1 MAVSVLQS
9 PRGPL
14 KCCLHAS
21 CYPPLQVCSYHTL
34 SRTKFEGTI
43 FHDSEL
49 CKHGLVLLCS
59 FSTITTQLQLH
70 FSPVAITCKAQPAFL
85 LPRLGRDPQPLLLL
99 IVKQILTIYL
109 ILQLVRSNSRR
120 FMPSQADEEAHQ
132 LSYLQKH
139 MANVLTLL
147 ADSVDGEGDESMVLT
162 METFEHLGFLLQ
174 FSEGTPLSQAAPFF
188 ANSDPDMPAAPV
200 PATQVHDWILQNI
213 ASSLEYTAEKAI
225 TKENNQRSVSDPDV
239 AMADAVT
246 NTRIQSSSST
256 GASVQNN
263 PGYYRN
269 TSFVEGISK
278 TSVVKH
284 GSDIKGHSIKVLNC
298 HDSVIYILAPLKY
311 ATVYGCSDTTVVLGA
326 IGKVVKVEHCE
337 RVQIVA
343 ASKRIC
349 IANCRECIFYLGVN
363 HQPLIVGDNHK
374 LQVAPFNTYYPQ
386 LGEHLAQVGV
396 DPNIN
401 KWDQSFVLGV
411 VDPHDSLSHP
421 AGVSDVQAESATCLD
436 PDLFTDFLI
445 PSWFEAEGPTKY
457 NPFTLPE
464 VYWASQRKK
473 NASLE
478 DIQKNI
484 RELELDDNR
493 KKELACAL
501 HAQFKDWLYAS
512 GNIRQLYCLQGE

>member
-1 MAVSVLQS
+1 
-9 PRGPL
+9 
-14 KCCLHAS
+14 
-21 CYPPLQVCSYHTL
+21 
-34 SRTKFEGTI
+34 
-43 FHDSEL
+43 
-49 CKHGLVLLCS
+49 
-59 FSTITTQLQLH
+59 
-70 FSPVAITCKAQPAFL
+70 
-85 LPRLGRDPQPLLLL
+85 
-99 IVKQILTIYL
+99 
-109 ILQLVRSNSRR
+109 
-120 FMPSQADEEAHQ
+120 MPSQADEEAHQ

-326 IGKVVKVEHCE
+326 IGKVCM
-337 RVQIVA
+337 R
-343 ASKRIC
+343 C
-349 IANCRECIFYLGVN
+349 N
-363 HQPLIVGDNHK
+363 
-374 LQVAPFNTYYPQ
+374 
-386 LGEHLAQVGV
+386 
-396 DPNIN
+396 
-401 KWDQSFVLGV
+401 
-411 VDPHDSLSHP
+411 
-421 AGVSDVQAESATCLD
+421 
-436 PDLFTDFLI
+436 FTI
-445 PSWFEAEGPTKY
+445 HIS
-457 NPFTLPE
+457 
-464 VYWASQRKK
+464 
-473 NASLE
+473 
-478 DIQKNI
+478 I
-484 RELELDDNR
+484 
-493 KKELACAL
+493 
-501 HAQFKDWLYAS
+501 
-512 GNIRQLYCLQGE
+512 

>member
-1 MAVSVLQS
+1 
-9 PRGPL
+9 
-14 KCCLHAS
+14 
-21 CYPPLQVCSYHTL
+21 
-34 SRTKFEGTI
+34 
-43 FHDSEL
+43 
-49 CKHGLVLLCS
+49 
-59 FSTITTQLQLH
+59 
-70 FSPVAITCKAQPAFL
+70 
-85 LPRLGRDPQPLLLL
+85 
-99 IVKQILTIYL
+99 
-109 ILQLVRSNSRR
+109 
-120 FMPSQADEEAHQ
+120 MPSQADEEAHQ

-284 GSDIKGHSIKVLNC
+284 GSDIKGHSIKV
-298 HDSVIYILAPLKY
+298 
-311 ATVYGCSDTTVVLGA
+311 
-326 IGKVVKVEHCE
+326 VKVEHCE

-396 DPNIN
+396 DPNVN
-401 KWDQSFVLGV
+401 KWDQPFVLGV

-436 PDLFTDFLI
+436 PDLFTDFMI